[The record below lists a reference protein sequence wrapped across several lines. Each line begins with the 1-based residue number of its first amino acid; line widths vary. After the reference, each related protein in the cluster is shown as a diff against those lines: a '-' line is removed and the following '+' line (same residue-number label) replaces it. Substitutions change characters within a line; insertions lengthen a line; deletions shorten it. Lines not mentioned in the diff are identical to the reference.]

1 MGPKDKVEEHIQD
14 TKIIFQ
20 QRWSEYMDINF
31 WNPGTDRED
40 DAQDGMEAKQ
50 VGKIVKSIDAAGA
63 VNKDDAEFMRM
74 TS

>member
-1 MGPKDKVEEHIQD
+1 
-14 TKIIFQ
+14 
-20 QRWSEYMDINF
+20 MDINF

-50 VGKIVKSIDAAGA
+50 VWKIVKSIDAAGA

-74 TS
+74 ASWVWPCGSQSSVSFIFRSITCIPLFS

>member
-50 VGKIVKSIDAAGA
+50 V
-63 VNKDDAEFMRM
+63 
-74 TS
+74 